1 MSNAPSEPRRDA
13 RQAGTSFPPSDA
25 GRSLEAME
33 ATWSRPGSVSE
44 WDLAVELA
52 NAVADG
58 GELPILQSPVL
69 LDSGEVL
76 HGDLVAEGSRFHGAD
91 VSYVEPRAVAIGG
104 PLMFGMVAAGS
115 AAARRRA
122 RRQAES
128 LASPQW
134 RPLGPLRILA
144 TDRRLLVWHEDAWA
158 SVWYQAIREF
168 RPDLE
173 AGRLDL
179 TFDDDP
185 PYHLAGPWVPLLT
198 VIVTT
203 VLARDRGVTAM
214 GDALHA
220 PVNG

>member
-1 MSNAPSEPRRDA
+1 MD
-13 RQAGTSFPPSDA
+13 
-25 GRSLEAME
+25 

-58 GELPILQSPVL
+58 AELPILQSPVL

-76 HGDLVAEGSRFHGAD
+76 HGDVVAEGWRFHGAD
-91 VSYVEPRAVAIGG
+91 VAYAAPRAVAIGG
-104 PLMFGMVAAGS
+104 PLMFGTVAAGS

-122 RRQAES
+122 RRHAEA
-128 LASPQW
+128 LAAPQW

-144 TDRRLLVWHEDAWA
+144 SDRRLLVWHEDAWA
-158 SVWYQAIREF
+158 SVWYQSIREF

-173 AGRLDL
+173 AARLDL

-203 VLARDRGVTAM
+203 VLARDRGITAVRE
-214 GDALHA
+214 ALHV